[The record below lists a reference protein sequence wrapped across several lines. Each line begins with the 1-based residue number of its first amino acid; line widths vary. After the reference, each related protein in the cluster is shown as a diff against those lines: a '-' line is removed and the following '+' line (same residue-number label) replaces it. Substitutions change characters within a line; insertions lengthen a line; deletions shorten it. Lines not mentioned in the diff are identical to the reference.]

1 MYGLPQSKPL
11 TLTTVKKGG
20 GKEANTK
27 IQRFK
32 HSIMMK

>member
-1 MYGLPQSKPL
+1 MYGLPQSKPV
-11 TLTTVKKGG
+11 TTVKKGG